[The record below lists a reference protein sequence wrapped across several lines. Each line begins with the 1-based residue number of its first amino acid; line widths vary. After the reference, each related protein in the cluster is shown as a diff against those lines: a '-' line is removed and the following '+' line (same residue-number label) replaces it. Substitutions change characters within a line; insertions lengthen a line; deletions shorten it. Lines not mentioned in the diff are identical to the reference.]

1 MLYPS
6 IVSILNYD
14 NGSPLSRLGMFTEG
28 SSYPRYSLSENPQ
41 HTQFSDPAE
50 HSARTDS
57 RECFSSGSKTALSN
71 ATTLLTA
78 ATFSE
83 RAETKSLLY
92 KTSFRSEEHNPHFC
106 EQEMNYALVSVA
118 TSGVSSKLSVSV
130 FLYETCICPPKA
142 FQRLLRAFTSFVR
155 GLCLTSKNSNV

>member
-1 MLYPS
+1 
-6 IVSILNYD
+6 
-14 NGSPLSRLGMFTEG
+14 MFTEG
-28 SSYPRYSLSENPQ
+28 SCYSRHSLSENPQ
-41 HTQFSDPAE
+41 HTQVSAPAE

-83 RAETKSLLY
+83 RAEKKSLLY

-130 FLYETCICPPKA
+130 FLYEICICPPKA
-142 FQRLLRAFTSFVR
+142 FQRLLRTFTGFVR

>member
-1 MLYPS
+1 M
-6 IVSILNYD
+6 SILNYD
-14 NGSPLSRLGMFTEG
+14 DGSPLSRLGMFTEG
-28 SSYPRYSLSENPQ
+28 SCYSSHSLSEDPQ

-118 TSGVSSKLSVSV
+118 TSGVSSKLSVLFSWHHPY
-130 FLYETCICPPKA
+130 LCPSRA
-142 FQRLLRAFTSFVR
+142 IRRLLRAFV
-155 GLCLTSKNSNV
+155 

>member
-1 MLYPS
+1 
-6 IVSILNYD
+6 
-14 NGSPLSRLGMFTEG
+14 MFTEEN
-28 SSYPRYSLSENPQ
+28 SCPRHSLSEKPQ
-41 HTQFSDPAE
+41 HIQFSDPAK

-57 RECFSSGSKTALSN
+57 RECLSSGSKTALSN
-71 ATTLLTA
+71 ATTLSTA
-78 ATFSE
+78 ATFFQ

-92 KTSFRSEEHNPHFC
+92 KTSFGSEEHNPHFC

-142 FQRLLRAFTSFVR
+142 FRRFQRAFTGFVR
-155 GLCLTSKNSNV
+155 ELCLTSNNSNV